1 MKNRQNGIFVT
12 PGDKLGV
19 IEEFLPGLGTY
30 VDNGDIYS
38 STIGHLLIDL
48 FKRKI
53 SVHSSTSI
61 LPMPKVGDIV
71 IGRVANIQ
79 DKNIVIKISQ
89 INAESR
95 SILAGIMHVSDVST
109 HYVKTMFNAFKV
121 GDFVR
126 AKVISTTNKE
136 FHLSTKGNYL
146 GVIQAL
152 CSNCGELLVF
162 QKHRLRCLNCKRIE
176 RRKIVLGYEKGLD

>member
-1 MKNRQNGIFVT
+1 MKNRQSGIFVT

-30 VDNGDIYS
+30 VDDGNIYS

-48 FKRKI
+48 FKKKI
-53 SVHSSTSI
+53 SDNPSTSI
-61 LPMPKVGDIV
+61 TPIPKVGDIV
-71 IGRVANIQ
+71 VGQVVNIQ

-89 INAESR
+89 INTESR
-95 SILAGIMHVSDVST
+95 SVLTGIMHVSDVST
-109 HYVKTMFNAFKV
+109 SYVKTMFNAFKV

-126 AKVISTTNKE
+126 AKVISSTNKE
-136 FHLSTKGNYL
+136 FHLSTKGSNL
-146 GVIQAL
+146 GVIQAF
-152 CSNCGELLVF
+152 CSNCGHLLVF
-162 QKHRLRCLNCKRIE
+162 QKHRLRCLNCKKIE